1 MKFTLSWLKDHL
13 ETESSL
19 DEILDK
25 LTLIGLEVEEVVN
38 PAESLSNFVIA
49 KIETA
54 EKHPDADKLQVCT
67 VNNGAETMQVVC
79 GAPNAKAGLVGVFAP
94 VGTYVPGIDFT
105 LTKAKIRGVESMG
118 MMCSESELEL
128 SEDHE
133 GIIELGESAADKVGT
148 RYVDYAG
155 LDDPM
160 IEIAITPNRP
170 DCLGVR
176 GIARDLA
183 AAGLGTLKNENLG
196 YTEKGDFK
204 SPTDIKLDIEK
215 DKSYICPAFWGR
227 YVKDVKNVPS
237 PAWLQT
243 RLKAIGLRPINALV
257 DITNYISYY
266 RGRPLH
272 VYDADK
278 LNGNVSA
285 RLGKKGEKFT
295 ALDGKTYED
304 LEGACLIADEKNS
317 LGLGGIMGG
326 EESGSELETTN
337 VLIESAY
344 FDPIHIAMTGRKLN
358 LISDARYRFERGI
371 DPQSVELGVNLAA
384 QMILEICG
392 GTASEMIKA
401 GTPPKPE
408 KTLEFDLQR
417 VTKLTGVTLSN
428 KEVTETLKA
437 LGFTVKGKGQ
447 TVTVTAPTWR
457 PDIDGTADLV
467 EEVIRIVGLDKVTPT
482 PLPRNFGIA
491 RPVLTESQKRVR
503 TAKRV
508 LASRGAVEA
517 ITWSFITETQ
527 AKLFG
532 GGEAELK
539 LANPISSDMS
549 DMRPSLL
556 PGLITA
562 AARNIARGNQ
572 DPVLMEVGQTYHS
585 DKEDGQHMVAS
596 GIRCGTAN
604 HSGNGRHWSGNSA
617 PVTVFEAKADAFAL
631 LAAFGMEESKVQITA
646 DAPSWY
652 HPGRSGVIRLGPKI
666 IIGTFGELHPE
677 TIKKLDIKAPVVGF
691 EINLDAI
698 PEPKKKS
705 RTKGAM
711 EITDLQPLTR
721 DFAFIVDSDVTAST
735 LIKAASGAD
744 KKLITDVNLFDLFE
758 GASLGKNKKS
768 LAIEVTLQPKAKTLT
783 DEEIEAVADK
793 VIASVKKATGGE
805 IRS

>member
-1 MKFTLSWLKDHL
+1 
-13 ETESSL
+13 
-19 DEILDK
+19 
-25 LTLIGLEVEEVVN
+25 
-38 PAESLSNFVIA
+38 
-49 KIETA
+49 
-54 EKHPDADKLQVCT
+54 
-67 VNNGAETMQVVC
+67 
-79 GAPNAKAGLVGVFAP
+79 
-94 VGTYVPGIDFT
+94 
-105 LTKAKIRGVESMG
+105 
-118 MMCSESELEL
+118 
-128 SEDHE
+128 
-133 GIIELGESAADKVGT
+133 
-148 RYVDYAG
+148 
-155 LDDPM
+155 
-160 IEIAITPNRP
+160 
-170 DCLGVR
+170 
-176 GIARDLA
+176 
-183 AAGLGTLKNENLG
+183 
-196 YTEKGDFK
+196 
-204 SPTDIKLDIEK
+204 
-215 DKSYICPAFWGR
+215 
-227 YVKDVKNVPS
+227 
-237 PAWLQT
+237 
-243 RLKAIGLRPINALV
+243 
-257 DITNYISYY
+257 
-266 RGRPLH
+266 
-272 VYDADK
+272 
-278 LNGNVSA
+278 
-285 RLGKKGEKFT
+285 
-295 ALDGKTYED
+295 
-304 LEGACLIADEKNS
+304 
-317 LGLGGIMGG
+317 
-326 EESGSELETTN
+326 
-337 VLIESAY
+337 
-344 FDPIHIAMTGRKLN
+344 
-358 LISDARYRFERGI
+358 
-371 DPQSVELGVNLAA
+371 
-384 QMILEICG
+384 
-392 GTASEMIKA
+392 
-401 GTPPKPE
+401 
-408 KTLEFDLQR
+408 

-437 LGFTVKGKGQ
+437 LGFAVKGKGQ

-491 RPVLTESQKRVR
+491 RPVLTTSQNRVR

-517 ITWSFITETQ
+517 ITWSFITEPQ

-532 GGEAELK
+532 GGETELK

-556 PGLITA
+556 PGLVTA

-596 GIRCGTAN
+596 GIRCGTAG
-604 HSGNGRHWSGNSA
+604 HSGNGRHWSGNSEA
-617 PVTVFEAKADAFAL
+617 VTVFEAKADAFAL
-631 LAAFGMEESKVQITA
+631 LAALGMEESKVQITT
-646 DAPSWY
+646 DAPDWY

-666 IIGTFGELHPE
+666 VIGTFGELHPE

-711 EITDLQPLTR
+711 EITDLQSLTR

-758 GASLGKNKKS
+758 GASLGENKKS
-768 LAIEVTLQPKAKTLT
+768 LAIEVTLQPKTKTLT